1 VLNQRISQIS
11 SKIHGLQG
19 QIDSKKQLVISYAE
33 EIKDQKELL
42 AEGFADR
49 QHLRE
54 LERNHAIQSGEIAQL
69 NAEIATNQMLIS
81 ETRLQILQVQK
92 QFQEEVAGKLSEA
105 QAKLNEANER
115 VAATKDKLERVVIKA
130 PASGMVLGL
139 AAHTENGVITPG
151 NPILDIVPQDAELV
165 IEAQVSPMDIDRVT
179 VGLQAE
185 VRFSAFKQ
193 SKTPKMEGK
202 VINIS
207 PDRFVDEKTGN
218 PYYLARVELIP
229 ESKKKLGD
237 LQLLPGMP
245 AEVLIKTGER
255 TLFQYLAQP
264 VTNFFARSFIED

>member
-1 VLNQRISQIS
+1 
-11 SKIHGLQG
+11 
-19 QIDSKKQLVISYAE
+19 
-33 EIKDQKELL
+33 
-42 AEGFADR
+42 
-49 QHLRE
+49 
-54 LERNHAIQSGEIAQL
+54 
-69 NAEIATNQMLIS
+69 
-81 ETRLQILQVQK
+81 
-92 QFQEEVAGKLSEA
+92 
-105 QAKLNEANER
+105 
-115 VAATKDKLERVVIKA
+115 
-130 PASGMVLGL
+130 
-139 AAHTENGVITPG
+139 
-151 NPILDIVPQDAELV
+151 
-165 IEAQVSPMDIDRVT
+165 MDIDRVT